1 MLQCVVVLTELSG
14 MFFKAG
20 WVDMDKNRVLAE
32 KKDIEFGSDRIL
44 NKYEVFRAESV
55 VADSALN
62 EKEKRE
68 CCVAGPQDF

>member
-1 MLQCVVVLTELSG
+1 
-14 MFFKAG
+14 
-20 WVDMDKNRVLAE
+20 MDKNRVLAE
-32 KKDIEFGSDRIL
+32 KKDIEFESDRIL

-68 CCVAGPQDF
+68 CCCCGPQNF